1 MSETTGSKQGRF
13 QAGRSGNPAGR
24 PKGSRHATT
33 LAVEALLEGE
43 AETITRKAIEAA
55 KGGDMVAI
63 RLVLD
68 RICPPRKSRA
78 IQLDLPAIGDASG
91 VSSAQQA
98 VIKAVC
104 EGELLLDEAHLLS
117 GLLEARRRALELVE
131 LEARLSELETN
142 MSPRNGRQ

>member
-1 MSETTGSKQGRF
+1 MPETTTAKLGRF
-13 QAGRSGNPAGR
+13 KPGQSGNPSGR
-24 PKGSRHATT
+24 PKGARHATT
-33 LAVEALLEGE
+33 LAIEALLDGE

-55 KGGDMVAI
+55 KAGDMVAI

-68 RICPPRKSRA
+68 RLCPPRKSRS
-78 IQLDLPAIGDASG
+78 IHLDLPAIGDASG
-91 VSSAQQA
+91 VSNAQLA

-104 EGELLLDEAHLLS
+104 EGELLLDEAQVLS